1 MDNRTPV
8 TLDSYNAKKAQRD
21 DKMDLVIKS
30 STKILPSPNQFDIPA
45 KHVDFENKTSKS
57 VCLSFIHDIEVY
69 MYMYE
74 HVSVVI
80 NIISIG
86 GENHCF

>member
-1 MDNRTPV
+1 MDNRTPI
-8 TLDSYNAKKAQRD
+8 TLDNCNAKKVWRD

-30 STKILPSPNQFDIPA
+30 STKILPSPKQFDIPA
-45 KHVDFENKTSKS
+45 IHVDFENDTSKS

-69 MYMYE
+69 E

-80 NIISIG
+80 NIISVG
-86 GENHCF
+86 GENCCF